1 MNLGFAGAG
10 RMGDPMV
17 RRLLAA
23 GHPVTVLTRSPDT
36 HQDLAAAGAEVT
48 ADVTALANAVAVA
61 VCVLKDEQVRSVC
74 LDGGLLDAMAPGS
87 VLIVHTTCSPR
98 TVDLLGK
105 HAEARD
111 ITVVDAAVSGG
122 PHDIAAGRLTVYAG
136 GTDDAVRL
144 VRPILAAYA
153 DPILHVG
160 GRGAGQQ
167 VKLLN
172 NAVFA
177 ANIGIVAQVV
187 AVAAQLGI
195 AEPGLLEALSAG
207 SGASRALQGI
217 AAAGSVAGFT
227 ARIGEF
233 ISKDLTVV
241 RQAAADLGVDLG
253 ALDDA
258 HRVLDGLLA
267 EPDHSTS

>member
-10 RMGDPMV
+10 RMGGPMV

-23 GHPVTVLTRSPDT
+23 GHSVTVLTRSPDA
-36 HQDLAAAGAEVT
+36 HQDLAAAGATVT
-48 ADVTALANAVAVA
+48 ADMPALANAVVVA
-61 VCVLKDEQVRSVC
+61 VCVLKEEQVRSVC
-74 LDGGLLDAMAPGS
+74 LDGGLIDAMTPGS
-87 VLIVHTTCSPR
+87 TLIVHTTCSPR
-98 TVDLLGK
+98 TIDLLGK

-122 PHDIAAGRLTVYAG
+122 PHDITAGRLTVYAG

-144 VRPILAAYA
+144 VRPVLAAYG

-160 GRGAGQQ
+160 GRGTGQR

-177 ANIGIVAQVV
+177 ANIGIVAQAA
-187 AVAAQLGI
+187 AVAARLGI
-195 AEPGLLEALSAG
+195 AEPGLFEALSAG
-207 SGASRALQGI
+207 SGASKALQSI
-217 AAAGSVAGFT
+217 AATGSVTGF
-227 ARIGEF
+227 AALVGEF

-241 RQAAADLGVDLG
+241 RQVAADLGVDLG

-258 HRVLDGLLA
+258 HQVLDGLLA
-267 EPDHSTS
+267 EPDHSTG